1 MSIAKELQ
9 THMKTDRQLQSL
21 KPASLHKPLPPEKLR
36 WRCNPKSIKVKS
48 SAEIRPSREIIGQE
62 RALRALRVGLAMNH
76 FGYNI
81 FVTGFSGTGRT
92 TTIKRLLQAFE
103 SKRGELRDHCYVY
116 NFKHPDLPIAISLPA
131 GQGRGLKED
140 MANFIRDLARDLPA
154 LYESQRFQ
162 QARKAVLTH
171 FQQRQKSVLLDFEKK
186 VKERGFELV
195 QVQVGNLMRPDI
207 APLIGEKATNLDE
220 IDGMV
225 QKGEYPK
232 EQYEALKATQVLLEK
247 QMAIV
252 FRELRNIEKKA
263 QQSVAEVEERLVMP
277 MVDEYIEVL
286 KTTYESERVRL
297 YLEEVRTNIK
307 LNLSRFQKSQQQ
319 TPTGEGTQ
327 EEEEEEDDFLEY
339 QVNLLVDNS
348 DTEHIPI
355 VIETNPKFKN
365 IFGTVERV
373 MERGGVWKTD
383 FTQVKPGALLQ
394 ADGGYLVLNALDVLL
409 EPGVWQDL
417 KRSLRTGKVEI
428 QPNEP
433 TYGFAP
439 TGMKPEAI
447 DLNIKVIMIG
457 DSEIYQ
463 LLYLRDDDFKK
474 IFKIRA
480 DFDYEMERDKNAVNQ
495 YLGFVKMVTEDEK
508 LRHFERDALASLVE
522 FGVRLS
528 GSQKKLSTRFNILA
542 DVIREANYWA
552 EEDVAPIVK
561 SKHVCRAIEERIY
574 RVKLVEHKVQ
584 EMITDGVIMID
595 TQGAVVGQV
604 NGLSVYD
611 TGEHAFGKPA
621 RITAKTSLGR
631 AGVINIERESELS
644 GPTHNKGVA
653 ILSGY
658 LRSRFAQDKP
668 LIMSASITFEQSY
681 GGVDG
686 DSASSTEV
694 YAILSSLAD
703 VPLRQDIAVTGSV
716 NQNGEVQPIGGVNLK
731 IEGFFDV
738 CKEKGLTGGQGVVVP
753 KANVRDLMLRE
764 DVLEAV
770 EKNLFHIYAVG
781 SIDEGI
787 EILTGRKAGS
797 KRPNGS
803 FQPGTVYHLVDS
815 KLRFY
820 ADQWKK
826 FEAGHE

>member
-1 MSIAKELQ
+1 
-9 THMKTDRQLQSL
+9 MKTDRLVPSKL
-21 KPASLHKPLPPEKLR
+21 KPASRHAALPPEKLR
-36 WRCNPKSIKVKS
+36 WRCNPKSIKVKT
-48 SAEIRPSREIIGQE
+48 SAEIKPSREIIGQE
-62 RALRALRVGLAMNH
+62 RALRALRVGLAMSH

-81 FVTGFSGTGRT
+81 FVTGLSGTGRT
-92 TTIKRLLQAFE
+92 TTIKRLLHVFE
-103 SKRGELRDHCYVY
+103 SKRGELRDHCYVF

-140 MANFIRDLARDLPA
+140 MASFIRDLIRDLPT

-162 QARKAVLTH
+162 QARKAVLAH
-171 FQQRQKSVLLDFEKK
+171 FQERQKSVLVDFEKK

-207 APLIGEKATNLDE
+207 APLVGEKATNLDE

-225 QKGEYPK
+225 QKGEFSK
-232 EQYEALKATQVLLEK
+232 EQYDSLKAAQALLEK
-247 QMAIV
+247 QMAVV

-263 QQSVAEVEERLVMP
+263 QQSVTEVEERFVMP
-277 MVDEYIEVL
+277 MVDEYVEII
-286 KTTYESERVRL
+286 KTTYESGRVRS

-307 LNLSRFQKSQQQ
+307 ENLSRFQKNQS
-319 TPTGEGTQ
+319 TSSPPTNGAQ
-327 EEEEEEDDFLEY
+327 EEDEDEDDFLEY

-383 FTQVKPGALLQ
+383 FTQIKPGALLQ

-417 KRSLRTGKVEI
+417 KRSLRTGKAEL

-433 TYGFAP
+433 MYGFAP

-480 DFDYEMERDKNAVNQ
+480 DFDYEMERDNSAVNQ

-508 LRHFERDALASLVE
+508 LRHFDRDALASLVE

-528 GSQKKLSTRFNILA
+528 GSQKKLSTRFNVLA

-552 EEDVAPIVK
+552 EQDVSPIVK
-561 SKHVCRAIEERIY
+561 SKHVLKAIEERIY
-574 RVKLVEHKVQ
+574 RVKLIEDKVQ

-595 TQGAVVGQV
+595 TQGAVIGQV

-631 AGVINIERESELS
+631 AGVINIERESDMS
-644 GPTHNKGVA
+644 GPTHNKGFA

-658 LRSRFAQDKP
+658 LRSKFAQDKP
-668 LIMSASITFEQSY
+668 LIMSASVTFEQSY
-681 GGVDG
+681 SGVDG
-686 DSASSTEV
+686 DSASSTEI
-694 YAILSSLAD
+694 YAILSSLAE

-738 CKEKGLTGGQGVVVP
+738 CKDRGLTGEQGVMVP

-770 EKNLFHIYAVG
+770 RKDLFHIYAVS
-781 SIDEGI
+781 SIDEGV
-787 EILTGRKAGS
+787 EILTGWKAGH
-797 KRPNGS
+797 KRSNGS
-803 FQPGTVYHLVDS
+803 FESGTIYHLVDS

-820 ADQWKK
+820 AEQWRK
-826 FEAGHE
+826 FEAGHEQEK

>member
-1 MSIAKELQ
+1 
-9 THMKTDRQLQSL
+9 MKTDRPLHLHL
-21 KPASLHKPLPPEKLR
+21 KSASRHTALPPEKLR
-36 WRCNPKSIKVKS
+36 WRCNPKSIKVKT

-81 FVTGFSGTGRT
+81 FVTGLSGTGRT
-92 TTIKRLLQAFE
+92 TTIKRLLHVFE
-103 SKRGELRDHCYVY
+103 SKRGELRDHCYVF
-116 NFKHPDLPIAISLPA
+116 NFKHPDLPIAISLSA

-140 MANFIRDLARDLPA
+140 MASFIRDLVRDLPA

-162 QARKAVLTH
+162 QARKTVLTH
-171 FQQRQKSVLLDFEKK
+171 FQERQKSVLLDFEKK

-207 APLIGEKATNLDE
+207 APVVGEKATNLDE
-220 IDGMV
+220 IDGLV
-225 QKGEYPK
+225 QKGEFSK
-232 EQYEALKATQVLLEK
+232 EQYEALKVTQALLEK
-247 QMAIV
+247 QMAVV

-263 QQSVAEVEERLVMP
+263 QQSVTEIEERLVMP
-277 MVDEYIEVL
+277 MVDEYIEIL
-286 KTTYESERVRL
+286 KTTYESERVRS
-297 YLEEVRTNIK
+297 YLEEVRSNIK
-307 LNLSRFQKSQQQ
+307 QNLNRFQKNQQP
-319 TPTGEGTQ
+319 TPPANGAQ
-327 EEEEEEDDFLEY
+327 EDEEEDDFLEY
-339 QVNLLVDNS
+339 QVNLIVDNS

-355 VIETNPKFKN
+355 IIETNPKFKN

-373 MERGGVWKTD
+373 MERAGVWKTD
-383 FTQVKPGALLQ
+383 FMQIKPGALLQ

-417 KRSLRTGKVEI
+417 KRSLRTGKAEI

-433 TYGFAP
+433 MYGFAP

-480 DFDYEMERDKNAVNQ
+480 DFDYEMERDNSAVSQ
-495 YLGFVKMVTEDEK
+495 YLGFVKMVTEDEN
-508 LRHFERDALASLVE
+508 LRHFDRNALASLVE

-528 GSQKKLSTRFNILA
+528 GSQKKLSTRFNVLA

-552 EEDVAPIVK
+552 EEDVALIVK
-561 SKHVCRAIEERIY
+561 AKHVRKAIEERIY
-574 RVKLVEHKVQ
+574 RVKLLEDKVQ

-595 TQGAVVGQV
+595 TRGAVVGQV

-644 GPTHNKGVA
+644 GPTHNKGFA

-668 LIMSASITFEQSY
+668 LIVSASVTFEQSY
-681 GGVDG
+681 SGVDG
-686 DSASSTEV
+686 DSASSTEI

-738 CKEKGLTGGQGVVVP
+738 CKGKGLTGKQGVMVP
-753 KANVRDLMLRE
+753 KANVPDLMLRE
-764 DVLEAV
+764 DVLDAV
-770 EKNLFHIYAVG
+770 RKKLFHIYAIA

-787 EILTGRKAGS
+787 EILTGWKAGS

-803 FQPGTVYHLVDS
+803 FESGTVYHLVDS

-820 ADQWKK
+820 AEQWKK

>member
-1 MSIAKELQ
+1 
-9 THMKTDRQLQSL
+9 MKTDRPRPSQL
-21 KPASLHKPLPPEKLR
+21 KPASHHAALPPEKLR
-36 WRCNPKSIKVKS
+36 WRCNRKSIKVKS

-62 RALRALRVGLAMNH
+62 RALKALRVGLAMNH

-81 FVTGFSGTGRT
+81 FVTGISGTGRT
-92 TTIKRLLQAFE
+92 TTIKRLLHAFE
-103 SKRGELRDHCYVY
+103 SKRGELRDHCYVF

-140 MANFIRDLARDLPA
+140 MANFIRDLMRDLPA

-162 QARKAVLTH
+162 HARKGVLSH
-171 FQQRQKSVLLDFEKK
+171 FQERQKSVLLDFEKK
-186 VKERGFELV
+186 VKARGFELV

-207 APLIGEKATNLDE
+207 APIVGEKTTNLDE
-220 IDGMV
+220 IETMV
-225 QKGEYPK
+225 QKGEFSK
-232 EQYEALKATQVLLEK
+232 EQYEALKSAQALLEK
-247 QMAIV
+247 QMSVV

-263 QQSVAEVEERLVMP
+263 QQSVTELEERLVMP

-286 KTTYESERVRL
+286 KTTYECERVKL
-297 YLEEVRTNIK
+297 YLEEVRSNIK
-307 LNLSRFQKSQQQ
+307 QNLGRFQKTQ
-319 TPTGEGTQ
+319 PTNAPPTVVQ

-348 DTEHIPI
+348 DAEHIPI

-383 FTQVKPGALLQ
+383 FMQIKSGSLLQ
-394 ADGGYLVLNALDVLL
+394 ANGGYLVLNALDVLL

-417 KRSLRTGKVEI
+417 KRSLRTGKAEI
-428 QPNEP
+428 HPNEP
-433 TYGFAP
+433 MYGFAP

-447 DLNIKVIMIG
+447 DLNVKVIMIG

-480 DFDYEMERDKNAVNQ
+480 DFDYEMKRDSSAVNQ
-495 YLGFVKMVTEDEK
+495 YLGFVKMVTEGEK
-508 LRHFERDALASLVE
+508 LRNFDREALASLVE

-528 GSQKKLSTRFNILA
+528 GTQKKLSTRFNVLA

-552 EEDVAPIVK
+552 DEDVSPVVK
-561 SKHVCRAIEERIY
+561 AKHVLKAIEERIY
-574 RVKLVEHKVQ
+574 RVKLLEDKVQ
-584 EMITDGVIMID
+584 EMITDGMIMID

-631 AGVINIERESELS
+631 AGVINIERESEMS
-644 GPTHNKGVA
+644 GPTHNKGFA

-658 LRSRFAQDKP
+658 LRSKFAQDKP
-668 LIMSASITFEQSY
+668 LIMSASVTFEQSY
-681 GGVDG
+681 SGVDG
-686 DSASSTEV
+686 DSASSTEI

-703 VPLRQDIAVTGSV
+703 VPLRQEIAVTGSV

-738 CKEKGLTGGQGVVVP
+738 CKERGLTGGQGVMVP
-753 KANVRDLMLRE
+753 KANVPDLMLRE

-770 EKNLFHIYAVG
+770 RKKQFHVYAVS

-803 FQPGTVYHLVDS
+803 FESGTIYHLVDS

-820 ADQWKK
+820 AEQWKK